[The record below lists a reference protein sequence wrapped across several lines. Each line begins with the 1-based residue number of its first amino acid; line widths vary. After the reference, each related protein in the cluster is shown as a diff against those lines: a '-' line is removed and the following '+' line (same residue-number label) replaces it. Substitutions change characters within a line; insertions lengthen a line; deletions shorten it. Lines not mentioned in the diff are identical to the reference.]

1 MLTPAMTRKGVSA
14 LDWIRTNDTRFRRAV
29 LYPLSYE
36 GLGGRLPADR
46 PAHDQPGIGVAP
58 CSHCTRAELRDCCA
72 SPLGLAAPGRPGLAG
87 ASATPR
93 REATSTAPAPGCPP
107 SGRHWPA
114 STAVRNGRPPIENC
128 VSHPERTYPA
138 NHWHPPPVV
147 CGTTQFPITKYV
159 PDQGRRTGAIHNK
172 T

>member
-72 SPLGLAAPGRPGLAG
+72 SPLGLAAPGSSGACGRFRDAASGGDEHRTGPWLSPFWPALASLDSG
-87 ASATPR
+87 TERAAANRELRFPSRTYLSRKPLASA
-93 REATSTAPAPGCPP
+93 P
-107 SGRHWPA
+107 SRLRDNA
-114 STAVRNGRPPIENC
+114 
-128 VSHPERTYPA
+128 
-138 NHWHPPPVV
+138 
-147 CGTTQFPITKYV
+147 V
-159 PDQGRRTGAIHNK
+159 PDHEVRSRSRPAHWCHT
-172 T
+172 